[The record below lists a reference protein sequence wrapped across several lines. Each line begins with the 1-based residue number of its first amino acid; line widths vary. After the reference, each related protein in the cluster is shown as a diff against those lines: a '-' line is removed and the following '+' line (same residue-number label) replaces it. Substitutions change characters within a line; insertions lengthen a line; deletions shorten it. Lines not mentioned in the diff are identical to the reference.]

1 MNTTTTND
9 QMDGDDNDDLKN
21 GVLITTTDS
30 TNNHTQLATQVLKV
44 ELQQQIAL
52 LKDQLRES
60 TLKLRQ
66 PENNSNNNNV
76 NVSITNDGNG
86 NDDDDEQHQQQEL
99 QKIPPLVSKRG
110 YLFKW
115 LDRTIGWSG
124 TKWGL
129 RFVVLNA
136 TQRSEERR
144 VGKECRP

>member
-1 MNTTTTND
+1 MNTTMAND
-9 QMDGDDNDDLKN
+9 QIDGDDNDDFKN

-30 TNNHTQLATQVLKV
+30 TNNHTQLVTQVLKV

-66 PENNSNNNNV
+66 LENNNNNV
-76 NVSITNDGNG
+76 NVSIINVGDD
-86 NDDDDEQHQQQEL
+86 NDDNDDEQHQQKI

-136 TQRSEERR
+136 TQGQLSYYSTHQIDT
-144 VGKECRP
+144 